1 MNSELSPVWLALT
14 PETKEIVKTT
24 LLQASVAETSKAV
37 KDKICDCIGELAG
50 NLFTKKVNEVAE
62 GWSNIDSFVIQA
74 SQESDPAKNYTAL
87 KIMST
92 LFTYM
97 SDETSQNIETLYT
110 IFEKALKSDQYE
122 IRFACLE
129 ALSTLVSMS
138 DNSNVVKTLAN
149 LCPLSLEAA

>member
-1 MNSELSPVWLALT
+1 
-14 PETKEIVKTT
+14 
-24 LLQASVAETSKAV
+24 
-37 KDKICDCIGELAG
+37 
-50 NLFTKKVNEVAE
+50 
-62 GWSNIDSFVIQA
+62 
-74 SQESDPAKNYTAL
+74 
-87 KIMST
+87 MST

-149 LCPLSLEAA
+149 LCPLTLEAA